1 MRIKTKYTYTDVHGN
16 EISVRLVLE
25 SGYRDSL
32 TKEEKVS
39 YIQSLAELIGAIEP
53 HQTLS
58 TMEPASEEEEAFWE
72 AVDKEDDD
80 EGN

>member
-16 EISVRLVLE
+16 DISVRLVLDSE
-25 SGYRDSL
+25 YRDSL
-32 TKEEKVS
+32 TKEEKMS

-58 TMEPASEEEEAFWE
+58 TMEPATSEEEAYWDNIQTGAEIE
-72 AVDKEDDD
+72 NE
-80 EGN
+80 